1 METSPERLRI
11 FAYVDADKAP
21 LYRRIMRTFMV
32 ARDGFRLHLR
42 PQEVRTALGGPEQ
55 SEVDTA
61 LLQLSTWGNLVP
73 HPDTADVSS
82 VEEFYRQRF
91 LYQLTAYGEAAE
103 RAVSRYEQDILR
115 PGELQTAALSDI
127 RAHLNE
133 LLVLASDPEPEQG
146 KVHRVL
152 TTLRARFGELTDRAQ
167 AFMSSL
173 QRGIDLQGLEL
184 THFLQYKQRLIE
196 YLQRFIG
203 ELLITTA
210 EAAELLLRIEQHG
223 VERLLRLTAERELV
237 DRLGH
242 TEADLQEAQATWRRR
257 WEGLRAWFLGRDAEP
272 SQAEVLRARA
282 RSAIPTL
289 LSAMNGINER
299 RLTRTD
305 RAQDFRTLA
314 RWFAEAPDDASAH
327 RLWRAAFGLAPARHL
342 AVDAATLAEREQQP
356 IPASTSWLSAPPLR
370 ISPRL
375 RTTGRHTRKG
385 RANSVVDRSEEK
397 AHLARSVAR
406 EAEQLADAQRLL
418 GTRGR
423 MRLADFGTLERLSFD
438 LLLDLLGE
446 ALSLRLDTR
455 AIVETTSSDGTLHIR
470 LEPTLDGRHAT
481 LTTSDGA
488 LTCPDFFVT
497 IRPTLEPS
505 EELSHE

>member
-21 LYRRIMRTFMV
+21 LYRRIMRAFMV

-42 PQEVRTALGGPEQ
+42 PQEVRTALGQPEQ
-55 SEVDTA
+55 PEVDAA
-61 LLQLSTWGNLVP
+61 LTQLCAWGNLVP
-73 HPDTADVSS
+73 HPDTAEVGT

-91 LYQLTAYGEAAE
+91 LYQLSAQGEAAE

-133 LLVLASDPEPEQG
+133 LLVLASESEPEQG

-167 AFMSSL
+167 AFMGSL

-184 THFLQYKQRLIE
+184 THFLHYKQRLID
-196 YLQRFIG
+196 YLERFIG

-210 EAAELLLRIEQHG
+210 EAAELLVRIEQEG

-237 DRLGH
+237 DRLGC
-242 TEADLQEAQATWRRR
+242 TEADLAEAHAAWRRR

-282 RSAIPTL
+282 RSAIPAL
-289 LSAMNGINER
+289 LGALAGINER
-299 RLTRTD
+299 RLMRTD

-314 RWFAEAPDDASAH
+314 RWFAEALDDASAH

-342 AVDAATLAEREQQP
+342 GVDTATLAEREQHP
-356 IPASTSWLSAPPLR
+356 IPSSTSWLSAPPLR

-375 RTTGRHTRKG
+375 RATGRHTRKG
-385 RANSVVDRSEEK
+385 RANSVVDRSEAK
-397 AHLARSVAR
+397 AHLARSVAL
-406 EAEQLADAQRLL
+406 EARQLEDAQRLL
-418 GTRGR
+418 DTHGR
-423 MRLADFGTLERLSFD
+423 MRLADLGALERRSFD

-446 ALSLRLDTR
+446 ALCLRVDAR
-455 AIVETTSSDGTLHIR
+455 APVEATSSDGTLHIH
-470 LEPTLDGRHAT
+470 LEPTRDGRHAT
-481 LTTSDGA
+481 LTTADGV

-505 EELSHE
+505 EDVPHE